1 MNDIVDADQIYG
13 ALSLYDA
20 ARFALAEAR
29 HVDETAKF
37 AEAGHG

>member
-20 ARFALAEAR
+20 ARFALAR